1 MAVLAQGAE
10 AKVYIDRFLGRDV
23 IVKERFPKRYRHP
36 ELDAKLTKQRILGEV
51 RAIARCKDVG
61 VATPSIFFVDLSG
74 GKIFMEYLD
83 GAVTVKEHLYTHG
96 VATATHTVILRQ
108 IGETLSRLHTSNI
121 IHGDLTTSNMMLR
134 AETATLVMIDFGLS
148 AVSTSAEDKAVD
160 LYVLERAFAST
171 HPQSEPLFEEI
182 IRVYSESDPSGK
194 ADLVLKKL
202 EDVRSR
208 GRKRTM
214 LG

>member
-74 GKIFMEYLD
+74 GKIFMECVASSVAPQCSPCLPCCT
-83 GAVTVKEHLYTHG
+83 GVVMRAAVLCG
-96 VATATHTVILRQ
+96 
-108 IGETLSRLHTSNI
+108 LHWQ
-121 IHGDLTTSNMMLR
+121 
-134 AETATLVMIDFGLS
+134 
-148 AVSTSAEDKAVD
+148 VST
-160 LYVLERAFAST
+160 
-171 HPQSEPLFEEI
+171 
-182 IRVYSESDPSGK
+182 
-194 ADLVLKKL
+194 
-202 EDVRSR
+202 
-208 GRKRTM
+208 RT
-214 LG
+214 L

>member
-1 MAVLAQGAE
+1 MLPLQ
-10 AKVYIDRFLGRDV
+10 
-23 IVKERFPKRYRHP
+23 
-36 ELDAKLTKQRILGEV
+36 
-51 RAIARCKDVG
+51 
-61 VATPSIFFVDLSG
+61 
-74 GKIFMEYLD
+74 
-83 GAVTVKEHLYTHG
+83 
-96 VATATHTVILRQ
+96 
-108 IGETLSRLHTSNI
+108 
-121 IHGDLTTSNMMLR
+121 DLTTSNMMLR

-148 AVSTSAEDKAVD
+148 AVSTSAEDKVWLHPPTTHTRELALAQAGCRLWFCSMRNRAHATRSLLSESNLMVRHPHVGTHLPDWTFTILTRLGGRVHLASQAVD

-182 IRVYSESDPSGK
+182 VRVYSESDPSGK